1 MAIIRRLS
9 TTGVFCII
17 NSIFGIVGL
26 CDDGQQCL
34 LLVFDGVKENSGSAS
49 GETQLDRFQNHTS
62 YVIESV

>member
-17 NSIFGIVGL
+17 QSILGIVGL
-26 CDDGQQCL
+26 CDDGQQASCL
-34 LLVFDGVKENSGSAS
+34 RWREGKSGSAS
-49 GETQLDRFQNHTS
+49 GETQLERLQHYTS